1 MNPFEMVI
9 LIVLIGTG
17 AGVFKAYLK
26 HRENLSKKHSTLE
39 SEDLEM
45 RVDHQEKTIQAL
57 KKRVETLESIVV
69 RDEYEL
75 DRKFREL

>member
-1 MNPFEMVI
+1 MVI

-17 AGVFKAYLK
+17 AGIFKAYLK
-26 HRENLSKKHSTLE
+26 HKETLSKKKSTTDTE
-39 SEDLEM
+39 ELEM
-45 RVDHQEKTIQAL
+45 KLLQQERIIQAL
-57 KKRVETLESIVV
+57 RKRVEALESIVV